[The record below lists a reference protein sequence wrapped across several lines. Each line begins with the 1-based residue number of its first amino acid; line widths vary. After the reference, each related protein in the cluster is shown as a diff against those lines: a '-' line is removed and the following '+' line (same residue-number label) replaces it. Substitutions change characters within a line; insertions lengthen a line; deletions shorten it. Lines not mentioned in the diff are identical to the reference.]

1 MGRVPS
7 PKRTVAGALAVAALG
22 SGIALI
28 AGVGGASATTGT
40 PEGLPEPKQ
49 VVAEKT
55 GGAFLG
61 RFFVSTVARKAHVKG
76 GVLDIAFWVEA
87 ENPFFYG
94 TMQLEAFSGGKP
106 TTLLLQV
113 YSFEYSHERLSAN
126 LIEPRSYSPTNP
138 YGVSLGRISFADPK
152 RIQGVATRAKDIARI
167 TGGKLTL
174 NGQGPYQI
182 TFSRTSND
190 GFVSHIPSAK
200 LTGG

>member
-1 MGRVPS
+1 MVRVLS
-7 PKRTVAGALAVAALG
+7 PRRVFGGALALAALS

-40 PEGLPEPKQ
+40 PEGLPEPQK

-61 RFFVSTVARKAHVKG
+61 RFFVSTVARKAHVIG

-94 TMQLEAFSGGKP
+94 TFQLEASNGGKP

-113 YSFEYSHERLSAN
+113 YSFEYSHERLSAS
-126 LIEPRSYSPTNP
+126 LIEPHSYSATHP
-138 YGVSLGRISFADPK
+138 YGVSVGRVSFADP
-152 RIQGVATRAKDIARI
+152 RNIQGVATRAKDVPRI
-167 TGGKLTL
+167 NGGKLTL
-174 NGQGPYQI
+174 NGHGPDQI

-190 GFVSHIPSAK
+190 GFVSRIPAAK
-200 LTGG
+200 LTGH